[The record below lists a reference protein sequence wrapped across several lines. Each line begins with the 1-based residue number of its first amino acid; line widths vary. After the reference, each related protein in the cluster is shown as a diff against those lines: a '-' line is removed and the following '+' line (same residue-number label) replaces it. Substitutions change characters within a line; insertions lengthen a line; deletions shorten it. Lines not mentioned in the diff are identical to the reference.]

1 MPNIGTM
8 LRESRRV
15 KEKRRGQKPATDFR
29 GFTRIKL
36 SQSEVEG
43 CALFYGG
50 FDPDFAAVS
59 LNDAAHRCEIYTVAG
74 GFGGGMKALEGLKET
89 VCGALVE
96 TAAVVL
102 DEVYGPTV
110 FGFLSKFNANVVMV
124 GGVLPGVS
132 HQVVHQDY

>member
-36 SQSEVEG
+36 YQGEVEG
-43 CALFYGG
+43 CAFFHGG
-50 FDPDFAAVS
+50 FGPDFTAVS
-59 LNDAAHRCEIYTVAG
+59 LNDAAHRRETYTVAG
-74 GFGGGMKALEGLKET
+74 EFGGGMKALEGLKET

-102 DEVYGPTV
+102 DEEHGFAVP
-110 FGFLSKFNANVVMV
+110 GFLSKFNASVVMV